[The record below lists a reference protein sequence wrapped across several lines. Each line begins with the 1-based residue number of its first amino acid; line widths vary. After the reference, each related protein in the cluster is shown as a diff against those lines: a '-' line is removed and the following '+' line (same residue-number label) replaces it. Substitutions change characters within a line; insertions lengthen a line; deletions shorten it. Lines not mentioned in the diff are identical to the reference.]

1 MIIQFNQFGSSLGT
15 RHLGRIAKNELD
27 NIFEFSNEKII
38 FDFSNVNLVTNS
50 FADEVF
56 GKKIAE
62 VGFEKFKEKT
72 TFRNLNPFLEMCIK
86 KAIANRL
93 KEFELCN

>member
-1 MIIQFNQFGSSLGT
+1 MRILFNEYGASLGT
-15 RHLGRIAKNELD
+15 RHLGRIVKADLD
-27 NIFEFSNEKII
+27 NIFIESNEKII
-38 FDFSNVNLVTNS
+38 LDFNGVNLVTNS

-62 VGFEKFKEKT
+62 VGFDEFKERT

-86 KAIANRL
+86 KAIVNRVREL
-93 KEFELCN
+93 ELCN